1 MHLSP
6 RRLGL
11 RARLLALVLA
21 PALLVGVFGGAGAV
35 RDRRAATTL
44 ARIRDE
50 AVVLDQLTGLRT
62 ELLQARAP
70 VEIEVRALAL
80 GIDRESAVKLLDLGD
95 IRSSDLGAVQRMLL
109 ALPVDARPFTTA
121 RLDALRAAVERGASL
136 PVIDQ
141 FNRLDAAARTRWE
154 ARVATLRR
162 EVVASGRTDLSRRVD
177 DLEAATEAGSAGGTL
192 VTRLADDW
200 FGILAGK
207 DPSASAR
214 RAMAVADQQ
223 LDDSLAVLRASADPV
238 TAATARRIEDARATS
253 SFTPAVDDVLAARPP
268 APFRDGVDVGMIAST
283 FTDSFDLFGPLID
296 VIDAR
301 ATALRATANR
311 LSADASRTALLTLG
325 GVGAIIVV
333 LIGGSLLAARSF
345 ERPLSRLIGGLHA
358 IGEGDLHTPALPTDG
373 PHEVADAAAAYN
385 DVVLNLRLLEAKL
398 DALAATDFGDPW
410 LERPLPGPLGEAMQ
424 RSVRALSSSIIE
436 REELQ
441 AQLAHQASHDA
452 LTGLSNRAAA
462 LEALEAAMARSRRTG
477 ASLALAFLDLDGFKA
492 ANDTYGHQAG
502 DEVLREVARRL
513 QAEAR
518 TGDFCARLG
527 GDEFVVIAENV
538 DGVDGAVVLAR
549 RLGHAIAEPVGV
561 GDVQIQIGA
570 SIGLALL
577 DERGDGPAA
586 LLARADVA
594 AYQAKR
600 LRTGV
605 EVFDEAMRAR
615 LR

>member
-6 RRLGL
+6 MRFGL

-21 PALLVGVFGGAGAV
+21 PAVLVGVFGGAAAL

-44 ARIRDE
+44 AHVRDE
-50 AVVLDQLTGLRT
+50 AVVLDQLTGLRSA
-62 ELLQARAP
+62 LLQARAP

-80 GIDRESAVKLLDLGD
+80 GIDRESAVKLLDLQD
-95 IRSSDLGAVQRMLL
+95 IRSSDLDAVKRVLL
-109 ALPVDARPFTTA
+109 ALPVDARPFTAA
-121 RLDALRAAVERGASL
+121 RVDQLSAAVARGASL
-136 PVIDQ
+136 TVIDQ
-141 FNRLDAAARTRWE
+141 FNRLDDAARVRWE

-162 EVVASGRTDLSRRVD
+162 EVVRSGRADLSRRVD

-192 VTRLADDW
+192 VTHLADDW
-200 FGILAGK
+200 FGILAGRA
-207 DPSASAR
+207 PSASAR
-214 RAMAVADQQ
+214 QAMAVADQQ
-223 LDDSLAVLRASADPV
+223 LDDSLAVLRASSDPV

-253 SFTPAVDDVLAARPP
+253 SFTPAVDDVLAGRPP
-268 APFRDGVDVGMIAST
+268 APFRDGVDVAMIATT
-283 FTDSFDLFGPLID
+283 FTDSFDLFGPLMD

-311 LSADASRTALLTLG
+311 LSADASRTALLTVG

-345 ERPLSRLIGGLHA
+345 GRPLGRLIGGLHA
-358 IGEGDLHTPALPTDG
+358 IGDGDLHAAPLPTDG
-373 PHEVADAAAAYN
+373 PHEVSEAAAAYN

-424 RSVRALSSSIIE
+424 RSVRALASSIME
-436 REELQ
+436 REQLQ
-441 AQLAHQASHDA
+441 AELAHQASHDA
-452 LTGLSNRAAA
+452 LTGLNNRAAA

-538 DGVDGAVVLAR
+538 DGPDGAVVLAR
-549 RLGHAIAEPVGV
+549 RLGAAIAEPVGV
-561 GDVQIQIGA
+561 GDVQIQIGT

-605 EVFDEAMRAR
+605 ELFDEAMRAR